1 MNGKSIL
8 AALLIVLV
16 SATAMLSSGCIYRV
30 DTGEAGIYTS
40 AGGEKSVETGV
51 GWHLMFPMLSDI
63 KIYKIINNNIYFPS
77 DYLVLQEKFAGD
89 TQTGAIGMDIRAADD
104 KVVDTSAK
112 MTYRISDLQQYGI
125 FNTNPQQQLQD
136 EMDSIIYGYL
146 QSQTS
151 DRIVGDVE
159 NISNEI
165 LTQMQASQIEE
176 RYGIVIEDFAL
187 LRPTYTKAALD
198 AMAEKQAMQ
207 AKSEGELIAAQNQA
221 NAIRTI
227 TDAQQYQ
234 AQQMQGVPA
243 DVLDFNAKLAMYE
256 ALKDNPGVIW
266 VIPQGQAITLTK

>member
-1 MNGKSIL
+1 M

>member
-16 SATAMLSSGCIYRV
+16 SATAMLPSGCIYRV

-63 KIYKIINNNIYFPS
+63 KIYKIINNNIYFPC
-77 DYLVLQEKFAGD
+77 DYLMLQEKFAGD

-221 NAIRTI
+221 NAIRTS

-234 AQQMQGVPA
+234 AQQMQGVPV